1 MIIESF
7 VLAFLAAAMPA
18 AATEPLSL
26 EAALARASTQN
37 PELRALRERLAA
49 SASRGDAIKR
59 QRLPRLGVEVSAQ
72 GTNNAASVF
81 AHRLNAGEFT
91 AADFEI
97 ARLNSPDAVSHLG
110 SSLFAEAPID
120 IAGRI
125 GLAAEASAAGLRAFE
140 GNVREAE
147 AAIALQVTET
157 YLGAVLAKQAR
168 ETTEKALVASRSR
181 EDVTQARFEEGVAL
195 QADLLRV
202 RARRRAREADLAAR
216 NADIAVAQA
225 MLARLIGA
233 RDGTIFELEPLARPG
248 DPESELALWKE
259 RAATGRPTLV
269 AAQGQKEA
277 AALALRLEEK
287 SKWPELSAQ
296 ARLMDD
302 RTSFSG
308 GGRSWAVGAVL
319 RWNIF
324 DATRDKRIAAAMA
337 DERAAVEDEH
347 AAQDRVRFEVEAA
360 FARLAAA
367 RDRLTAAEGGAHE
380 GREALRVVQERRGQG
395 LATLTDELETEAAA
409 FAAELEEIDAA
420 RNAVLAEAALRRAA
434 GLNAGSKVQ

>member
-1 MIIESF
+1 MILESF
-7 VLAFLAAAMPA
+7 ILAFLAQAMPFA
-18 AATEPLSL
+18 AAEPLAL
-26 EAALARASTQN
+26 DAALARAAANN
-37 PELRALRERLAA
+37 PELRALRERVRA
-49 SASRGDAIKR
+49 SASRGEAIRR
-59 QRLPRLGVEVSAQ
+59 QRLPRLGLELGAQ
-72 GTNNAASVF
+72 RTNNAASVF

-91 AADFEI
+91 AEDFEI

-125 GLAAEASAAGLRAFE
+125 NLAAQASAAGLRAFE

-147 AAIALQVTET
+147 ASVALQVTET
-157 YLGAVLAKQAR
+157 YLGAVLAKRAR
-168 ETTEKALVASRSR
+168 EATEKALAAARSR
-181 EDVTQARFEEGVAL
+181 EQVTQARFEEGVAL

-216 NADIAVAQA
+216 NAEIAVAQS

-233 RDGTIFELEPLARPG
+233 RDGALFELEEPTRSG
-248 DPESELALWKE
+248 DAERELGLWRE
-259 RAATGRPTLV
+259 RAASGRATLV
-269 AAQGQKEA
+269 AAQGTRDA
-277 AALALRLEEK
+277 AAYSLRLEEK
-287 SKWPELSAQ
+287 SKWPELAAQ
-296 ARLMDD
+296 ARLMDN

-308 GGRSWAVGAVL
+308 GGQSWAIGAVL
-319 RWNIF
+319 RWNVF

-337 DERAAVEDEH
+337 DQRAAAEDER
-347 AAQDRVRFEVEAA
+347 AAQDRVRYEVEAA

-367 RDRLTAAEGGAHE
+367 RDRLTAAEGGAQE

-409 FAAELEEIDAA
+409 YAAELEEIDAA
-420 RNAVLAEAALRRAA
+420 RSAVLAEAALRRAA
-434 GLNAGSKVQ
+434 GLNAGSPIK

>member
-1 MIIESF
+1 MILESF
-7 VLAFLAAAMPA
+7 VLALLTGMA
-18 AATEPLSL
+18 EPLSL

-37 PELRALRERLAA
+37 PELRALRERAAA
-49 SASRGDAIKR
+49 SAARGEAVKR
-59 QRLPRLGVEVSAQ
+59 QRLPRLGVELGAQ
-72 GTNNAASVF
+72 RTNNAASVF

-91 AADFEI
+91 SADFEI
-97 ARLNSPDAVSHLG
+97 ARLNSPNAVSHLG

-125 GLAAEASAAGLRAFE
+125 HLAADASAAGLRAFE

-147 AAIALQVTET
+147 AALALQVTET
-157 YLGAVLAKQAR
+157 YLGAVLATKAR
-168 ETTEKALVASRSR
+168 KATERALAASRSR

-216 NADIAVAQA
+216 DAEISVAQA

-233 RDGTIFELEPLARPG
+233 RDGTIFELEDGAVPG
-248 DPESELALWKE
+248 DPESELAVWKE
-259 RAATGRPTLV
+259 RAAAERPTL
-269 AAQGQKEA
+269 A
-277 AALALRLEEK
+277 AALGRKDAAVLSRRLEEK
-287 SKWPELSAQ
+287 SKWPELGAQ

-308 GGRSWAVGAVL
+308 GGRSWAIGAVL
-319 RWNIF
+319 RWNVF

-337 DERAAVEDEH
+337 DERAAVEDER
-347 AAQDRVRFEVEAA
+347 AAQDLVRFEVESA

-367 RDRLTAAEGGAHE
+367 RDRLAAAEGGAAE

-409 FAAELEEIDAA
+409 YAAELEEIDAA

-434 GLNAGSKVQ
+434 GLTAGSTIK